1 VSDLAAFR
9 SHCRAMV
16 KAKHR
21 PDCAAPRK
29 CGGCVTDQ
37 DRVWWKRLA
46 DEADRYLRR
55 AGGQAGA

>member
-9 SHCRAMV
+9 NHCRAMV

-21 PDCAAPRK
+21 PDCATPQK
-29 CGGCVTDQ
+29 CPGCVTDA

-46 DEADRYLRR
+46 EEADAWLRR
-55 AGGQAGA
+55 AAS